1 MRAQMCVRHLQII
14 DVTKKQKTLKARNNS
29 LQRRKK
35 TTSNYFMH
43 SFHFGAITPVTQKD
57 TSEKREV

>member
-1 MRAQMCVRHLQII
+1 MEE
-14 DVTKKQKTLKARNNS
+14 KK
-29 LQRRKK
+29 KK

-57 TSEKREV
+57 TSEKRGGPGFIYLFCRNVSLQIEVGLKLIN